1 MRYVVVAGPAGGGS
15 LRAVDDRGEPV
26 GPAETVDSLAAAVA
40 ARERDSPRWVWP
52 ATEDVYPELLAAG
65 VVVGRCVD
73 LALTEGILLGSAGR
87 WGEARALGAAWAR
100 LADLPVPADPP
111 PRGREAAQQALFET
125 EPAALPGG
133 AAALDAAVAVHA
145 DQLRRVA
152 AATATPPDRLAL
164 LVAAESACALVA
176 AEMTR
181 AGVPWRADVH
191 DALLSAQLGPR
202 PAAGLP
208 PRRLTELADRVAA
221 AFDGVRVNP
230 DSPAD
235 VVQAF
240 ARAGVPVGSARSF
253 VLRKVDHPAVAPLLA
268 YKELARLHA
277 ANGWAWLDAWVR
289 DGRFRPDWVVGGV
302 VSGRWASRGGGAL
315 QIPHAVRQAVVA
327 DPGHLLVVADAAQL
341 EPRVL
346 AALAGDLRLAEA
358 AAASDLYSA
367 LADDSFGGDRARAKV
382 ALLGTLYGA
391 TGGDAAPV
399 LAVLRRRFPTAVGY
413 VEAAARDGE
422 AGRLVRSRLGRT
434 SPPPSARW
442 REAQE
447 RAALPGAGE
456 AEQAQ
461 ARQTAR
467 DRGRFTRNFVVQA
480 SAADWAAVLLAALR
494 RRLVEG
500 GAPGA
505 ELVFFQHDEVMLH
518 CPEPVAPVAAA
529 LLTDAAEEASRLVFG
544 ATPVRF
550 PLGVAAVPC
559 YADAK

>member
-1 MRYVVVAGPAGGGS
+1 VRYVVVAGPAGRGS
-15 LRAVDDRGEPV
+15 LRPVDDRGEPV
-26 GPAETVDSLAAAVA
+26 GPVQEVDSLAAAVT
-40 ARERDSPRWVWP
+40 ARERDSRPRWVWP
-52 ATEDVYPELLAAG
+52 ATDEVYPELLAAG

-73 LALTEGILLGSAGR
+73 LALTEGILLGHAGR
-87 WGEARALGAAWAR
+87 WGEARSLGAAWAR

-111 PRGREAAQQALFET
+111 PRARAAAQQALFET
-125 EPAALPGG
+125 APEALPGG
-133 AAALDAAVAVHA
+133 ASGLDAAVAVHA

-152 AATATPPDRLAL
+152 GCGGLGL

-181 AGVPWRADVH
+181 AGVPWRADLH
-191 DALLSAQLGPR
+191 DSLLAAQLGPR

-221 AFDGVRVNP
+221 AFGGTRVNP

-253 VLRKVDHPAVAPLLA
+253 ELRRVDHPAVPPLLE

-277 ANGWAWLDAWVR
+277 AHGWAWLDTWVR

-315 QIPHAVRQAVVA
+315 QIPHAVRKAVVA

-358 AAASDLYSA
+358 AAATDLYSA
-367 LADDSFGGDRARAKV
+367 LAADSFGGDRARAKV

-434 SPPPSARW
+434 CPPPSARW

-447 RAALPGAGE
+447 SAALPGAGA
-456 AEQAQ
+456 AEQAR

-494 RRLVEG
+494 RRLVAG

-505 ELVFFQHDEVMLH
+505 ELVFFQHDEVVLH
-518 CPEPVAPVAAA
+518 CPEPVAPAVAA
-529 LLTDAAEEASRLVFG
+529 LLTEAAEEASRLVFG

-550 PLGVAAVPC
+550 PLGIAAVPC

>member
-1 MRYVVVAGPAGGGS
+1 M
-15 LRAVDDRGEPV
+15 E
-26 GPAETVDSLAAAVA
+26 EVDSLAAAVA
-40 ARERDSPRWVWP
+40 VRERAEHPRWVWP
-52 ATEDVYPELLAAG
+52 ATDEVYPDLLAAG

-73 LALTEGILLGSAGR
+73 LALTEGILLGYDGR
-87 WGEARALGAAWAR
+87 WGEARSLGAAWAR
-100 LADLPVPADPP
+100 LAGLPVPADPP
-111 PRGREAAQQALFET
+111 PRSRPAAQQALFET
-125 EPAALPGG
+125 APESLPGG
-133 AAALDAAVAVHA
+133 AAPLDAAVAVHA

-152 AATATPPDRLAL
+152 GEPLGDRLGL

-191 DALLSAQLGPR
+191 DALLTDHLGPR

-208 PRRLTELADRVAA
+208 PRRLAELADHVAA
-221 AFDGVRVNP
+221 AFGGVRVNP
-230 DSPAD
+230 DSPAE

-240 ARAGVPVGSARSF
+240 ARAGVPVSSARSF
-253 VLRKVDHPAVAPLLA
+253 VLRRVDHPAVAPLLQ

-277 ANGWAWLDAWVR
+277 AHGWAWLDTWVR

-315 QIPHAVRQAVVA
+315 QIPQAVRRAVVA
-327 DPGHLLVVADAAQL
+327 DPGRLLVVADAAQL

-346 AALAGDLRLAEA
+346 AALAGDERLAAA

-367 LADDSFGGDRARAKV
+367 LAADSFGGDRARAKV

-434 SPPPSARW
+434 CPPPSARW

-447 RAALPGAGE
+447 RAALSAAGE
-456 AEQAQ
+456 ADQ
-461 ARQTAR
+461 ARARQAAR

-494 RRLVEG
+494 RRLLAG

-505 ELVFFQHDEVMLH
+505 ELVFFQHDEVAVH
-518 CPEPVAPVAAA
+518 CPEQTAPAAAA
-529 LLTDAAEEASRLVFG
+529 LLSEAAEEASRLVFG
-544 ATPVRF
+544 PTPVRF
-550 PLGVAAVPC
+550 PLGIAAVAC